1 MINDFNSGFD
11 AELELKK
18 HQSEIHIRVHRKS
31 KRQCLTI
38 IEGLDKLDL
47 PLNLTIDNML
57 ENLAK
62 KLRKVFNC
70 GATVRKDDHTI
81 HLMGEH
87 GLGVKQYLV
96 KCGIVGEEQIIVH
109 GC

>member
-1 MINDFNSGFD
+1 
-11 AELELKK
+11 
-18 HQSEIHIRVHRKS
+18 
-31 KRQCLTI
+31 
-38 IEGLDKLDL
+38 
-47 PLNLTIDNML
+47 ML

-109 GC
+109 GF